1 MVSFPYLPGAGSQFF
16 QGFSVFV
23 GALLTFGSAGA
34 IGNIVAGTVLTYTRA
49 FHLGDMVRL
58 GETTGVVIE
67 KTLLVTRLR
76 TIEHEKVTI
85 PNGSVLAS
93 SVVNFS
99 AGAAAGG
106 FVLTVRAGIG
116 YDVDWRTVHRLMLDG
131 AGQTPQILAD
141 PAPQVWQTNLGDY
154 AVHYELRVWTDQP
167 VAMFETHS
175 TLRRNVL
182 DAFNW
187 AGVEIMTPSIL
198 AHRDA
203 SGQAIPQEAFPK
215 RSARRGIAVEVDG
228 RG

>member
-1 MVSFPYLPGAGSQFF
+1 
-16 QGFSVFV
+16 
-23 GALLTFGSAGA
+23 
-34 IGNIVAGTVLTYTRA
+34 
-49 FHLGDMVRL
+49 MVRL

-99 AGAAAGG
+99 AGAVAGG

-116 YDVDWRTVHRLMLDG
+116 YDVDWRTVHRLMLEG

-141 PAPQVWQTNLGDY
+141 PAPQVWQTSLGDY

-167 VAMFETHS
+167 DAMFEIHS
-175 TLRRNVL
+175 TLRRTC
-182 DAFNW
+182 W
-187 AGVEIMTPSIL
+187 MPSTG
-198 AHRDA
+198 RE
-203 SGQAIPQEAFPK
+203 S
-215 RSARRGIAVEVDG
+215 RS
-228 RG
+228 